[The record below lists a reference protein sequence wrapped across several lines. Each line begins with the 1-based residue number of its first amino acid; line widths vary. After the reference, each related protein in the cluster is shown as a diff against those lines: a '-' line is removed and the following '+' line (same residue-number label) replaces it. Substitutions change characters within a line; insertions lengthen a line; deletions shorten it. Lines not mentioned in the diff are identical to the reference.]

1 MVAVEPWLLSSR
13 PALAARLHARR
24 RRRSG
29 RGARWVLPRWHEA
42 VVGQARSGL
51 DIEVVCHYTH
61 SKDQTLTLLA
71 DRGVTVLNDPLRPT
85 RPVESIDRHE
95 WRFGNRGRDAAYMAD
110 LRNVL
115 VAWVEAETAADYF
128 LSLDTDI
135 ILPGGALAALLE
147 DFPGGALSPLVD
159 LAHPCVGRTAW
170 NFMSWLEGEP
180 RPCPPDGRS
189 AGPLPS
195 RHGRRSHPA
204 RPFRHGGALGGASP
218 GRGRRLVARCRATRD
233 RTVGRPGSPL

>member
-1 MVAVEPWLLSSR
+1 MHVVVGAPVAER
-13 PALAARLHARR
+13 A
-24 RRRSG
+24 
-29 RGARWVLPRWHEA
+29 WVLPRWHEA
-42 VVGQARSGL
+42 VIGQARSGL

-61 SKDQTLTLLA
+61 SKDQTLALLA

-115 VAWVEAETAADYF
+115 VAWVEAETEADYF

-180 RPCPPDGRS
+180 RRVHRTDALPPARFRADTVGAAILLDRS
-189 AGPLPS
+189 AMAVRWAEHPQGEDVGWSLDAERRGIARWVDPEVRCEHLMVRD
-195 RHGRRSHPA
+195 RHASP
-204 RPFRHGGALGGASP
+204 HGGSL
-218 GRGRRLVARCRATRD
+218 R
-233 RTVGRPGSPL
+233 